1 MHIKDTFIQWFE
13 DNPFQL
19 AAALANYT
27 LFSMAST
34 FVDCDLNCR
43 LSVRARSF
51 RYMKTARARTNL
63 LASSKLPSL
72 FMLPRLVLLCP
83 EAAPVLGLFFPHLR
97 PIRAIRC
104 PEG

>member
-13 DNPFQL
+13 NNPFQL

-34 FVDCDLNCR
+34 FVDCALNCR

-63 LASSKLPSL
+63 LAVASYPRYLCSL
-72 FMLPRLVLLCP
+72 ASCWLCP
-83 EAAPVLGLFFPHLR
+83 EAAPVLWLFFPHLR

-104 PEG
+104 AEG

>member
-13 DNPFQL
+13 NNPFQL

-34 FVDCDLNCR
+34 FVDCALNCR

-72 FMLPRLVLLCP
+72 FMLPRLVLVMSRSCASP
-83 EAAPVLGLFFPHLR
+83 MVVFPAFETHSSHSLR
-97 PIRAIRC
+97 
-104 PEG
+104 